1 MDRKQQVEWSP
12 VLGTEPRKIKGI
24 WPKTKLEK
32 LGVEKME
39 LVVSINTRDEA

>member
-1 MDRKQQVEWSP
+1 MPRAIEVC
-12 VLGTEPRKIKGI
+12 VILGAERSSE
-24 WPKTKLEK
+24 KLEK